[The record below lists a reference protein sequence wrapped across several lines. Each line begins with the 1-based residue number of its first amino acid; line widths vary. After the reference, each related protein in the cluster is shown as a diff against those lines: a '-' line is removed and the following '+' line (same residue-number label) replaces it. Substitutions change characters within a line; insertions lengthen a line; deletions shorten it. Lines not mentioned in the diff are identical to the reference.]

1 MATVL
6 FRGGIVLTFTGANL
20 DVVTRPMF
28 IFTHPDITSE
38 VCDDCM
44 NTVIVV
50 LLSCPNVPMHRESY
64 AV

>member
-28 IFTHPDITSE
+28 IFTHPSE